1 MRIAII
7 GPANPIEFEGD
18 LEKGHDFPAGLGG
31 TPVNSLVRS
40 LLDLGHEV
48 ALFTVSPDLDQPWRA
63 RGKALQLFVVPYR
76 KRARARALDFFRA
89 ERSGLRSEL
98 ESFKADVYHAHWTYE
113 FALASLD
120 ACVHPLLITA
130 HDAPLT
136 VLRRMPDPYRAIR
149 ALMALKVRKQARN
162 LTAVT
167 PYLAA
172 RWRSEMR
179 YRNNIAIITNP
190 MPSLDASKQSDSG
203 KLVVL
208 DVANASRLKNVRTLI
223 RAFALVVDGLP
234 NAELRLVGPG
244 LAQRGEMHRW
254 AASKHL
260 DRNVRFIGN
269 LERSALA
276 NEYESATVLCHPSR
290 EESQGIVLLE
300 AMQAGLPIIAGRDSG
315 AVAWTLFDGEAGTLV
330 DANNP
335 NELARAILSLH
346 NEPNRA
352 AVKSLRAKQLAAT
365 RYPSTAIARQYLAA
379 YGTLIDAESDDPR
392 GRVTN
397 CVDPR

>member
-1 MRIAII
+1 MASARKGPSAIR
-7 GPANPIEFEGD
+7 G
-18 LEKGHDFPAGLGG
+18 
-31 TPVNSLVRS
+31 
-40 LLDLGHEV
+40 
-48 ALFTVSPDLDQPWRA
+48 ALPKTC
-63 RGKALQLFVVPYR
+63 
-76 KRARARALDFFRA
+76 ARASARLLPSGAVRALTSSARPKPTYTPCA
-89 ERSGLRSEL
+89 
-98 ESFKADVYHAHWTYE
+98 ADDE
-113 FALASLD
+113 FVLASLD

-244 LAQRGEMHRW
+244 LAQRGEMDRW
-254 AASKHL
+254 AASRDFL

-346 NEPNRA
+346 NGTESGSGEKVFEPSNSPQPGTQA
-352 AVKSLRAKQLAAT
+352 L
-365 RYPSTAIARQYLAA
+365 PSHASTSPL
-379 YGTLIDAESDDPR
+379 TEL
-392 GRVTN
+392 
-397 CVDPR
+397 